1 MRTVISEFQGED
13 VSTVALR
20 HAVFCFPVSR
30 LSDESH
36 EAGGLA
42 RGGLQFLHDGFARVL
57 RAITLALERGMLDW
71 ANLVAGE
78 GLRRKGS
85 DAT

>member
-1 MRTVISEFQGED
+1 MDEK
-13 VSTVALR
+13 LR
-20 HAVFCFPVSR
+20 ELDIR
-30 LSDESH
+30 K
-36 EAGGLA
+36 
-42 RGGLQFLHDGFARVL
+42 FLHDGFARVL
-57 RAITLALERGMLDW
+57 RAIALALERGMLDW